1 MYIVYVIYI
10 SYLYYVQT
18 SYYPHF
24 QNRKPWS
31 TTPPKNNGSTKRKR
45 AHEELD
51 EALRENERVYTTPVQ
66 EDKDARK
73 RRQTKRRKR
82 VTT

>member
-1 MYIVYVIYI
+1 M
-10 SYLYYVQT
+10 
-18 SYYPHF
+18 P
-24 QNRKPWS
+24 RE
-31 TTPPKNNGSTKRKR
+31 NNGSTKRKR
-45 AHEELD
+45 AHEELE
-51 EALRENERVYTTPVQ
+51 EALRENERVYATPVQ